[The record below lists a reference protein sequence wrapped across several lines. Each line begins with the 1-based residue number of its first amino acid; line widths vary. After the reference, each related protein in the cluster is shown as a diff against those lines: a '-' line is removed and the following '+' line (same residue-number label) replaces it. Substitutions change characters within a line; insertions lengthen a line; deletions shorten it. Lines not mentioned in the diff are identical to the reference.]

1 MQTDL
6 DRKTVSAASLPH
18 LVEMLAKE
26 ACSSEKPC
34 DCEWCSGEKK
44 TAVDNGVKRRPVY
57 FHASSFH
64 TFSAANLRPQP
75 MLEPYLFTNLRAL

>member
-6 DRKTVSAASLPH
+6 DRKTDSAASLPH

-34 DCEWCSGEKK
+34 DYEWCNGKK
-44 TAVDNGVKRRPVY
+44 KLQWLMELKGDRFISTRPLTH
-57 FHASSFH
+57 F
-64 TFSAANLRPQP
+64 LLQI
-75 MLEPYLFTNLRAL
+75 